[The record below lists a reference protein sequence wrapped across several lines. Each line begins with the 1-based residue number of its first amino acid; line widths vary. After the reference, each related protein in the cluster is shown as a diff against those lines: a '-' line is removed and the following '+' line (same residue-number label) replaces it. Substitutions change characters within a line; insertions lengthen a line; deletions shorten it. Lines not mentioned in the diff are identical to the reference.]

1 MYMFTNLSA
10 LFVFTTLAFAASVP
24 QARVDD
30 RVEVKIPKN
39 DTLKSLCKAWTKEC
53 DESGHL
59 SHCVSLI
66 IINGAIFSHR
76 LARHDGTPGGECV
89 KGYAGPGT
97 ASVLCYAQVGP
108 TATDFTE
115 QVVKKLKLKP
125 ASD

>member
-53 DESGHL
+53 DE
-59 SHCVSLI
+59 
-66 IINGAIFSHR
+66 
-76 LARHDGTPGGECV
+76 HDGTPGGECV